1 MNYHYIMGR
10 ITAKFNYILKNI
22 GFKNIKTFNESDG
35 IIKIQLKDNTE
46 AEIRYFSPETAYVV
60 WSVNDFISKA
70 QEEQKENW
78 YNYFDETKFYGALH
92 EMIRKHDANEGITWY
107 TISYY
112 LNEYCKK

>member
-1 MNYHYIMGR
+1 MNFYHIAGR
-10 ITAKFNYILKNI
+10 VAAKSSYFLKQL
-22 GFKNIKTFNESDG
+22 GFKNIKTFNESDD

-46 AEIRYFSPETAYVV
+46 AEIRYFSPGTAYIA